1 MRTRFNDYGE
11 RLRNRLIMGGLMA
24 SSDYVQALRRRQELC
39 HIVAA
44 ATQGVDLLVTAGA
57 PAEAPPI
64 DGMPLWANMDKPGFT
79 QPFNVLGW
87 PAMAVCAGFGPG
99 GLPVAI
105 QIAAKPF
112 QEATLFQAADAFE
125 QATPFRATRPD
136 LATVAPGIAKGL
148 AEAGLTL
155 PASDL
160 PGLADVV
167 ADLSATA
174 GKLKGNRPYGHEPA
188 AVFSLSKGA

>member
-1 MRTRFNDYGE
+1 MIRVGLLGAGRIGQIHG
-11 RLRNRLIMGGLMA
+11 RN
-24 SSDYVQALRRRQELC
+24 
-39 HIVAA
+39 VAA
-44 ATQGVDLLVTAGA
+44 SGRARLV
-57 PAEAPPI
+57 
-64 DGMPLWANMDKPGFT
+64 
-79 QPFNVLGW
+79 
-87 PAMAVCAGFGPG
+87 AV
-99 GLPVAI
+99 
-105 QIAAKPF
+105 
-112 QEATLFQAADAFE
+112 ADAFE